1 MLDNYRSQIN
11 QIDDQILQL
20 LDQRF
25 SVTKKVGEYKREN
38 NIEVLNQNREQQI
51 IDKIIGMNLTN
62 EKEVLEMYKFLMDV
76 SKRQQ
81 DE

>member
-1 MLDNYRSQIN
+1 MLGNYRNQIN
-11 QIDDQILQL
+11 QLDDQIIEL

-25 SVTKKVGEYKREN
+25 TVTKKVGDYKREN

-51 IDKIIGMNLTN
+51 LNKISELNLVN
-62 EKEVLEMYKFLMDV
+62 EKEVLEMYKLLMDV

-81 DE
+81 HE